1 MIRSGCALATQP
13 AGSHAQVLQARSTVG
28 TWTRTGHTQR
38 RLSGSGTRRRPP
50 GFSAPRIWGAYA
62 AESAAE
68 LGASIIPFAGGP
80 LTLAWEKAL
89 TRRGG
94 RAQHERD
101 LFLYRLNLSLQAQV
115 DHLGERLDSLT
126 GRLDDPAIQDLIAQG
141 VDASAGKTDPEI
153 DVLAE
158 AVGRVIGARG
168 GDMDEDA
175 PALLDIVGHLR
186 EGDVAVLRALV
197 TAVRPG
203 DTRTTEDIAK
213 RLNVGGLRVQ
223 AAMLRLDAADLV
235 NRLSAAAGEVVWTP
249 TRLGVQAAVAMGETA
264 VRTLPDGWTQADA
277 ELLTTLIDFDVT
289 TPGVI
294 PSLDEVAQQTGRTVA
309 DLDASG
315 QVLEGAGY
323 VTRHMTLGSPYA
335 RSLILQDSAH
345 IWKAEQDRDGLSK
358 VMDALMEV
366 LREVQDGHTVSSTE
380 LANRLRLHSRL
391 VQELLRRLLEAGYVK
406 QLDKDTRG
414 PLHVMPTEL
423 LRRNTPDV

>member
-1 MIRSGCALATQP
+1 
-13 AGSHAQVLQARSTVG
+13 
-28 TWTRTGHTQR
+28 
-38 RLSGSGTRRRPP
+38 
-50 GFSAPRIWGAYA
+50 
-62 AESAAE
+62 
-68 LGASIIPFAGGP
+68 
-80 LTLAWEKAL
+80 
-89 TRRGG
+89 
-94 RAQHERD
+94 
-101 LFLYRLNLSLQAQV
+101 V
-115 DHLGERLDSLT
+115 DHLDERLDSLT

-294 PSLDEVAQQTGRTVA
+294 PSLDEVAQQTGRTPA
-309 DLDASG
+309 ELDASG

-423 LRRNTPDV
+423 LRRNTPRRVKLEAVPSAGALRADTS